1 MIRKFL
7 NLLNQKAQ
15 ALAMYALLV
24 PLLFSTGGAA
34 VELGWYYMNVSRLQN
49 MADSAIIAS
58 AQVLTKK
65 DNEFSNY
72 RYNYYLPEVP
82 EKLKPDDRKSL
93 SGDLEAK
100 KYISKNL
107 EISSD
112 WKDKDSVTDTF
123 SNVELNFSKKI
134 YPTKDAEDYP
144 ILYYEITLTETPN
157 HFFDF
162 FNSFGDIKITA
173 TAVAK
178 FTQIPDTTDERH
190 GPTFYEQ
197 MESLK
202 ADKVYDY
209 WEVIQNEYKE
219 EANELKA
226 EMELEIATTGLDREI
241 VKASYIEK
249 LVAKYM
255 ERGVDKSTAE
265 NRATDD
271 LTEDR
276 SANKARER
284 SVTTSGN
291 WWLSGL
297 TTYRTENLTLRG
309 VGGTSWKEKQTD
321 FDDLFI
327 NFIQDV
333 NYKFKDDWDID
344 KPLPSGM
351 KIPDSFINC
360 NIMVYSA
367 WYVWMDGL

>member
-82 EKLKPDDRKSL
+82 EKLKPDPDRKSL

-249 LVAKYM
+249 LVAKYSYSFICFCT
-255 ERGVDKSTAE
+255 VFLLCYNIPQTIII
-265 NRATDD
+265 
-271 LTEDR
+271 TEPFI
-276 SANKARER
+276 K
-284 SVTTSGN
+284 
-291 WWLSGL
+291 LSL
-297 TTYRTENLTLRG
+297 ISIIVIIKPLIPVL
-309 VGGTSWKEKQTD
+309 
-321 FDDLFI
+321 
-327 NFIQDV
+327 
-333 NYKFKDDWDID
+333 FKDHRCHID
-344 KPLPSGM
+344 GKLIWCIILPLHTQ
-351 KIPDSFINC
+351 KNICVLFHAFI
-360 NIMVYSA
+360 
-367 WYVWMDGL
+367 